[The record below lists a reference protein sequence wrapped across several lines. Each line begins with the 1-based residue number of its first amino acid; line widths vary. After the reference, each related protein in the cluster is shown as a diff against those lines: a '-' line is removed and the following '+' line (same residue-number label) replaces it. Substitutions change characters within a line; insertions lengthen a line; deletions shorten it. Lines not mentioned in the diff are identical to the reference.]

1 MSEETRLRLLVL
13 RGRSSK
19 SEAFIKRLTRKHEVI
34 QAESFG
40 QALGLIRAGDFDAVI
55 SETADFLPLERSS
68 GIQQA
73 STILNTLSEGICTV
87 DQQGKILWA
96 NKRLRSWP
104 DEVRKKISQY
114 SREAYEHFQKQ
125 AAESGPD
132 KQVKWGT
139 RKFSLSTS
147 DNRFFQVMISPL
159 RTQDKHLARVVAVS
173 WEESQARRLQQG
185 LDAIDRAGQE
195 LVRLDAERL
204 SDMNMQQRLEL
215 LENKILRFTENLLPF
230 QCVSIRLL
238 DRKTNKLELVI
249 CGGKPN
255 QSAESELLALAEGS
269 GICGYVAATGR
280 SYICYDV
287 SQDDRYLPGLEGAK
301 SSLTVPLR
309 LRDEVI
315 GTFNVESDQVG
326 AFGENH
332 RQLAEIFAQ
341 YVALAL
347 HILDLLIVERYKA
360 SGQLA
365 DSVAADIA
373 GPLDNILTE
382 ATALKEEYIGQD
394 DMQRRIQSI
403 ADNADA
409 IRKATSEVSKQRS
422 GLLNGAQI
430 EKTKQDEQLKGRRI
444 LVVDD
449 EPMIRQTIG
458 DLLRRFGCG
467 VDGVAEGNKA
477 VEMINKKDYD
487 LILSDIKMPGKNGYE
502 IFAAAKDK
510 NPDLPVILMTGF
522 GYDPNHSIVRAR
534 KEGLAAVLF
543 KPFKVDQLLGEIRKA
558 IGVNS

>member
-1 MSEETRLRLLVL
+1 MSDETRLRLLVL

-40 QALGLIRAGDFDAVI
+40 QALGLMRAGNFDAVI

-87 DQQGKILWA
+87 DRQGRLLWS
-96 NKRLRSWP
+96 NKRMWLWP
-104 DEVRKKISQY
+104 KEVTEKICQY
-114 SREAYEHFQKQ
+114 SREAYEHFREQEAK
-125 AAESGPD
+125 SGSE
-132 KQVKWGT
+132 KQVKWGV
-139 RKFSLSTS
+139 RKFSLSTAG
-147 DNRFFQVMISPL
+147 NRFFQVVVSPL
-159 RTQDKHLARVVAVS
+159 RTQEKHLAQVVAVS

-195 LVRLDAERL
+195 LVRLDVERMA
-204 SDMNMQQRLEL
+204 DMNMQQRLDL
-215 LENKILRFTENLLPF
+215 LEDKILRFTENLLPF

-249 CGGKPN
+249 CGGKKN
-255 QSAESELLALAEGS
+255 LSAEAELLASAEGS

-287 SQDDRYLPGLEGAK
+287 SQDERYLPGLEDAK

-341 YVALAL
+341 YVAIAL

-365 DSVAADIA
+365 NSVAADIA
-373 GPLDNILTE
+373 EPLDDILRE

-394 DMQRRIQSI
+394 DMLRRIQSI
-403 ADNADA
+403 ADNAQA
-409 IRKATSEVSKQRS
+409 IRKSTSDVSKQRS

-430 EKTKQDEQLKGRRI
+430 KTKQDKRLKDKKI

-458 DLLRRFGCG
+458 DLLRRFGCS
-467 VDGVAEGNKA
+467 VDSVAEGNKA
-477 VEMINKKDYD
+477 VEMINKNDYD

-502 IFAAAKDK
+502 IFAAAKNK
-510 NPDLPVILMTGF
+510 NQDLPVILMTGF

-558 IGVNS
+558 VGMAT

>member
-1 MSEETRLRLLVL
+1 MVL

-19 SEAFIKRLTRKHEVI
+19 SEAFIASLASKHEVI
-34 QAESFG
+34 QVESFG
-40 QALGLIRAGDFDAVI
+40 GALGLLRSGDFDAVI

-73 STILNTLSEGICTV
+73 STILNTLSEGVCTV
-87 DQQGKILWA
+87 DPHGKILWA
-96 NKRLRSWP
+96 NKRLRNWP
-104 DEVRKKISQY
+104 EEVVERISQNC
-114 SREAYEHFQKQ
+114 REAYEHFRKQ
-125 AAESGPD
+125 GPESGDD
-132 KQVKWGT
+132 KQVEWGT
-139 RKFSLSTS
+139 RRFSVTTA
-147 DNRFFQVMISPL
+147 DNRFFQVVVSPL
-159 RTQDKHLARVVAVS
+159 RTKEKHLAQVVAVS

-204 SDMNMQQRLEL
+204 ADMNMQQRLEL

-249 CGGKPN
+249 CGGEPN
-255 QSAESELLALAEGS
+255 QSAEAELLASAEDC

-287 SQDDRYLPGLEGAK
+287 SQDDRYLPGLAEAK

-326 AFGENH
+326 AFNENH

-341 YVALAL
+341 YVAIAL
-347 HILDLLIVERYKA
+347 HILDLLIVERYA
-360 SGQLA
+360 VSGQLA

-373 GPLDNILTE
+373 GPLNDILTE

-394 DMQRRIQSI
+394 DMLRRIESI
-403 ADNADA
+403 ADNAEA
-409 IRKATSEVSKQRS
+409 IRKATTDVSKQRA
-422 GLLNGAQI
+422 GLLNGSQI
-430 EKTKQDEQLKGRRI
+430 KTPEKDKRLNGKKI

-449 EPMIRQTIG
+449 EPMIKQTIG
-458 DLLRRFGCG
+458 DLLRRYGCN

-522 GYDPNHSIVRAR
+522 GYDPHHSIVRAR

-558 IGVNS
+558 LEAKT